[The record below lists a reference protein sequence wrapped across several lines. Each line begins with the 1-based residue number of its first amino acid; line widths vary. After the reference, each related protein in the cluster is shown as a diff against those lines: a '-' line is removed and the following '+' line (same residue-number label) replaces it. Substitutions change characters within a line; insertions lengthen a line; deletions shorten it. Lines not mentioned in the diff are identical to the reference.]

1 MHWNLMN
8 HEELGSYNFLKLK
21 YKMGDQINN
30 CTGEYVSPKQLRP
43 PYDEKFG
50 SFKFLNLK

>member
-1 MHWNLMN
+1 MN
-8 HEELGSYNFLKLK
+8 DKELGSFNFLKLK